1 MFPGCW
7 RRTSE
12 PSVYPFAAAFLLP
25 VVPPQLRVSVA
36 LHHFS
41 LWMSGRLRGWG
52 DSTLPLAAIHKS
64 PAEREKGRKERK
76 KERTKERKKKTV
88 PHSDKKLN
96 KRKMAER
103 GRLGAPVGRARSSL
117 LISLMFYLCI
127 CIIPVINSCKVI
139 GWLRVGSQSINLYIC
154 ESIQL
159 GSLLPLKPC
168 KPQITAYYNS

>member
-76 KERTKERKKKTV
+76 NERKKERKNSLALVFLTAKCFTAVGICHNMPQSPPRAFFTGLLWLPGWQCHTLAPMRKK
-88 PHSDKKLN
+88 
-96 KRKMAER
+96 KRIYFFKA
-103 GRLGAPVGRARSSL
+103 S
-117 LISLMFYLCI
+117 
-127 CIIPVINSCKVI
+127 N
-139 GWLRVGSQSINLYIC
+139 
-154 ESIQL
+154 
-159 GSLLPLKPC
+159 
-168 KPQITAYYNS
+168 

>member
-41 LWMSGRLRGWG
+41 LWMSGRLRGLNPPIG
-52 DSTLPLAAIHKS
+52 CHSQVPS
-64 PAEREKGRKERK
+64 RKGEGEERK
-76 KERTKERKKKTV
+76 KERRKERKKKTV

-159 GSLLPLKPC
+159 GSLLLLKPC